1 MSVFADTSG
10 LYALLVGT
18 EEHHTEV
25 VRAFHDVVARER
37 PLRTTSY
44 VVVET
49 VALLQHRIGLEPV
62 RDFDEHVCPLLS
74 VEWVTEDLHRRGVRR
89 LSREDR
95 RRLSLVDCV
104 SLEFMRQQRI
114 DDVLGLDRHFEQAGH
129 TLIAIRP
136 RKSDLR
142 PTHAL

>member
-10 LYALLVGT
+10 LYALLVGS
-18 EEHHTEV
+18 EEGHAGV
-25 VRAFHDVVARER
+25 VRAFSDVVARER

-62 RDFDEHVCPLLS
+62 RDFDMHVYPLLS
-74 VEWVTEDLHRRGVRR
+74 VEWVSEELHRRGARR
-89 LSREDR
+89 LSRENR

-104 SLEFMRQQRI
+104 SLEFMRQQGI
-114 DDVLGLDRHFEQAGH
+114 DDVLGLDRHFEEAGH
-129 TLIAIRP
+129 
-136 RKSDLR
+136 
-142 PTHAL
+142 ALLAVRSR